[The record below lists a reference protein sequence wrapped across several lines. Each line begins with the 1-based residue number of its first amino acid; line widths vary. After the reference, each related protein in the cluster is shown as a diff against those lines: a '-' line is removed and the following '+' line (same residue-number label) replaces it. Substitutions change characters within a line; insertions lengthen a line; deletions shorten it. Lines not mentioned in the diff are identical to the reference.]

1 MNSKI
6 KGHISELLKPHRV
19 CLVTPVLLSSPAH
32 TCHRFLVL
40 SLWRG
45 YLVTSNLPVKVET
58 TFSYLDICSIGI
70 PSITQVVL
78 ETDRQTL
85 SFSVTQVEDLEA
97 VVLHMTTS
105 VRRIFPDCCPGKLL
119 KVSSLDLQ
127 QRLLSQDG
135 AIEEQLR
142 NQHTSCGGYSQMYA
156 ALCDFNEMLLREEV
170 QWEVDNIYSLD
181 EQRRFNLLDFRHLED
196 RDLALAVAALSFN
209 QWFRKLYSKEYKLS
223 ADVQEQ
229 LILLLSRSVSLQEF
243 VLESC
248 GLKPDFPIKMA
259 AALQEN
265 PSSTLR
271 SIDLSGNV
279 MEDKGIIALSQEL
292 VNLPEGLK
300 HLSLSRVSMT
310 GRGLAAVSQT
320 LLSSKL
326 FSTSLTHLDLSGNP
340 GCLATQEATF
350 LFRFLSTNNS
360 VSFLDLSDTSCPLD
374 TVFVSLSAGCCN
386 KLKHLDLSRNPFSH
400 RKACAGTRSI
410 QEFFSRS
417 RQLKYVCLC
426 ETRLPPVALRLLL
439 QGLATNRF
447 LFGLELDLSSCELRS
462 PGAQVIQEHISEATA
477 LRSLNIS
484 DNGFEDDV
492 VTLILSIGRCRALRQ
507 LSLGRNFALKSRNL
521 ADALHRIAQLI
532 QDEECPLQSLSLRDS
547 KLKTDVSILL
557 KALAAPAVL
566 THVDITGNNAGDT
579 GARLLARALRSN
591 TRLRSLSLDR
601 NNVTV
606 KGFQDLANALERNF
620 TLQRVLLPL
629 NDVTKSFHKDPK
641 ETQEALDR
649 IQQYLDRN
657 NRRHIDQVEPQQLQ
671 QPEKLQRHAYQQL
684 EDKLRHLSK
693 CDIEE
698 ADVIEAREAL
708 NNVME
713 SIKLVPHLY
722 EAGCQGPD
730 GDVVISTLSDTATK
744 LNKDFNRSIQELADD
759 LQTCAEESCPRLLQ
773 QASVCEYLTECVSQ
787 CCRQAH
793 EFIRH
798 TLLKDAGQKISSMLG
813 DLKQTLKM
821 SVAEN
826 MAELLLQH
834 VAQTCHQKRQSFT
847 MEENSGPTLMNNLPE
862 FLPVDN
868 FPTDDY
874 SPTFRRSKPRIPPS
888 VTTVNPDQ
896 PIRRGGDAGGGQQQL
911 GRPSLSLATPL
922 PVRASSPSPSISPPL
937 SPQGRRRRGEVLVVD
952 AAAATSKARAAS
964 TPPPP
969 PPPAAPAAPLLYSPP
984 SRAVEEE
991 AAHHGGVRTQQAL
1004 IFGCGSG
1011 PGPLLRST
1019 SPMEPLPT
1027 QGQAL
1032 RHFTASR
1039 PRPRRTQTPLP
1050 SSRPQEPD
1058 SKVDVSEGMCRVD
1071 EGVEEFFTKKILP
1084 DYALKGRWE
1093 ESNPAQ
1099 ATPSE
1104 PSPTPSDLTL
1114 ISSLSDISS
1123 SDMVPVTSPS
1133 IPSTDTSTKA
1143 PHTSSSPNPTP
1154 VITITTTTPP
1164 TKNIKKKFG
1173 DFFAFKRA
1181 RGSRAP
1187 KSGTV
1192 DGGEGVKVKRPSIVD
1207 LIRPLREAK
1216 ERERDREREREKG
1229 TWAKSV
1235 EDANIST
1242 DATTTEGSDATS
1254 RPLASDTTGTTAPA
1268 NMLTTTMHPIEATPS
1283 YATRAS
1289 KQEEKS
1295 LFNSPTQS
1303 DRPAVDSTESDRWR
1317 EETLMKERQAG
1328 FFSEERRVKMTKRLL
1343 REGKSQ
1349 SLILLSGSDPEDTG
1363 QMDSKKRSSE
1373 GAGSF
1378 EHRLNTVIPHKGGVD
1393 KSAPAGTR
1401 KTQRTEEELR
1411 KTSSEGARLDRPE
1424 PPLTHVKPRTM
1435 STSSGEADALL
1446 RTQLKPV
1453 IPKRPAGLLPPQK
1466 VGGAAVHAFSS
1477 PPSISSAERVQ
1488 LRPHARTAEN
1498 GHQESSAGVAR
1509 AGSPGKERFPQA
1521 PLPRRSPCKPSR
1533 CEKSQSTGD
1542 AGSLP
1547 KPCHLMKPLPQRRV
1561 VSVHEDTLA
1570 MTEELKAVLRRSPVH
1585 LQVSGVDQL
1594 TCSQVPSR
1602 SQQHQP
1608 AGDRGNAEELEYV
1621 LQAELM
1627 AEGGGLSGT
1636 RGSGDSRHVH
1646 PGEEECSSSRWFSS
1660 KAQRLAPAVLDPTLE
1675 KKPHSQTIAKM
1686 VAPTPGPEKTS
1697 SRVPESQEPPEA
1709 IQADHVHRTVASK
1722 PDVRN
1727 STQEGTETGSKGHKT
1742 KSEAA
1747 VLPV

>member
-1 MNSKI
+1 M
-6 KGHISELLKPHRV
+6 
-19 CLVTPVLLSSPAH
+19 SSGG
-32 TCHRFLVL
+32 R
-40 SLWRG
+40 RG
-45 YLVTSNLPVKVET
+45 S
-58 TFSYLDICSIGI
+58 
-70 PSITQVVL
+70 
-78 ETDRQTL
+78 
-85 SFSVTQVEDLEA
+85 A
-97 VVLHMTTS
+97 
-105 VRRIFPDCCPGKLL
+105 
-119 KVSSLDLQ
+119 
-127 QRLLSQDG
+127 
-135 AIEEQLR
+135 
-142 NQHTSCGGYSQMYA
+142 
-156 ALCDFNEMLLREEV
+156 REELF
-170 QWEVDNIYSLD
+170 Q
-181 EQRRFNLLDFRHLED
+181 
-196 RDLALAVAALSFN
+196 
-209 QWFRKLYSKEYKLS
+209 
-223 ADVQEQ
+223 
-229 LILLLSRSVSLQEF
+229 LLLMRFTAV
-243 VLESC
+243 
-248 GLKPDFPIKMA
+248 KI
-259 AALQEN
+259 
-265 PSSTLR
+265 LR
-271 SIDLSGNV
+271 FCFC
-279 MEDKGIIALSQEL
+279 Q
-292 VNLPEGLK
+292 
-300 HLSLSRVSMT
+300 
-310 GRGLAAVSQT
+310 
-320 LLSSKL
+320 
-326 FSTSLTHLDLSGNP
+326 
-340 GCLATQEATF
+340 F

-360 VSFLDLSDTSCPLD
+360 VSFLDLSDTCCPLD

-386 KLKHLDLSRNPFSH
+386 KLKHLNLSRNPFSH

-417 RQLKYVCLC
+417 RQLKYVCLS
-426 ETRLPPVALRLLL
+426 ETRLPPVALRLVSI
-439 QGLATNRF
+439 GNR
-447 LFGLELDLSSCELRS
+447 LR
-462 PGAQVIQEHISEATA
+462 
-477 LRSLNIS
+477 LRCVVEQ
-484 DNGFEDDV
+484 DRKRTPTFTRGPGFEDDV

-591 TRLRSLSLDR
+591 NRLRSLSLDR

-834 VAQTCHQKRQSFT
+834 VAQTCHQK
-847 MEENSGPTLMNNLPE
+847 
-862 FLPVDN
+862 
-868 FPTDDY
+868 
-874 SPTFRRSKPRIPPS
+874 
-888 VTTVNPDQ
+888 
-896 PIRRGGDAGGGQQQL
+896 
-911 GRPSLSLATPL
+911 
-922 PVRASSPSPSISPPL
+922 
-937 SPQGRRRRGEVLVVD
+937 GRRRRGEVLVVD

-1011 PGPLLRST
+1011 PRAPAPLHITHGAVTHAGTGST
-1019 SPMEPLPT
+1019 AFHRLPT
-1027 QGQAL
+1027 PTQAHADAAAL
-1032 RHFTASR
+1032 LQAAGTVHA
-1039 PRPRRTQTPLP
+1039 
-1050 SSRPQEPD
+1050 SSRLEQPRL
-1058 SKVDVSEGMCRVD
+1058 K
-1071 EGVEEFFTKKILP
+1071 EFQNKNLR
-1084 DYALKGRWE
+1084 KGRWE

-1154 VITITTTTPP
+1154 VITITTTTTTTTTTPP

-1242 DATTTEGSDATS
+1242 DATTTEGSEATS

-1268 NMLTTTMHPIEATPS
+1268 NMLTTTMQPIEATPS

-1363 QMDSKKRSSE
+1363 HMDSKKRSSE

-1393 KSAPAGTR
+1393 QSAPAGTR

-1446 RTQLKPV
+1446 RTQIKPV

-1594 TCSQVPSR
+1594 TCSQVPSS
-1602 SQQHQP
+1602 SQEHQP

-1627 AEGGGLSGT
+1627 AEGGSLSGT

-1722 PDVRN
+1722 PDVRD